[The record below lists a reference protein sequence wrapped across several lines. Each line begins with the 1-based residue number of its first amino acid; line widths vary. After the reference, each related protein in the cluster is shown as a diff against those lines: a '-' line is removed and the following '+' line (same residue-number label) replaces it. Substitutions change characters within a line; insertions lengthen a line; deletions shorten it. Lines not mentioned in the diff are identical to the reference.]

1 MARRIP
7 WNKGKIIGQKA
18 PLRQQEV
25 WSIRARLEIAN
36 NTKELAL
43 FNLAIDSKLRGC
55 DLVALKVLDVMR
67 AGEILT
73 RASIVQQKTGTPVMF
88 EIIAHTRQ
96 SLLEWITLANLKYD
110 DYLFPSRKHAVPH
123 LGTRA
128 YDLIVHKWVS
138 SIGLES
144 GLYGTHTMRRTKVSI
159 LYKRDKNLRAIQLLL
174 GHKKIESTVRY
185 LGIDVQDA
193 LESAENLD
201 IRASLYIVKILYC
214 KAY

>member
-18 PLRQQEV
+18 PLRQQKV

-88 EIIAHTRQ
+88 EIIAHTR
-96 SLLEWITLANLKYD
+96 
-110 DYLFPSRKHAVPH
+110 
-123 LGTRA
+123 
-128 YDLIVHKWVS
+128 
-138 SIGLES
+138 
-144 GLYGTHTMRRTKVSI
+144 
-159 LYKRDKNLRAIQLLL
+159 
-174 GHKKIESTVRY
+174 
-185 LGIDVQDA
+185 
-193 LESAENLD
+193 
-201 IRASLYIVKILYC
+201 
-214 KAY
+214 

>member
-1 MARRIP
+1 M
-7 WNKGKIIGQKA
+7 
-18 PLRQQEV
+18 

-55 DLVALKVLDVMR
+55 DLAALKVLDVMR

-128 YDLIVHKWVS
+128 YDRIVHKWVS

-144 GLYGTHTMRRTKVSI
+144 SLYGTHSMRRTKVSI
-159 LYKRDKNLRAIQLLL
+159 LYKRDKTYAPFSFYSIIRKSKAQCVILVSICRMRLSLL
-174 GHKKIESTVRY
+174 KTSTY
-185 LGIDVQDA
+185 
-193 LESAENLD
+193 
-201 IRASLYIVKILYC
+201 SLIILTLLFI
-214 KAY
+214 KNTVNIILS

>member
-1 MARRIP
+1 MASRIP

-18 PLRQQEV
+18 PLRQQGI
-25 WSIRARLEIAN
+25 WSIRTRLEIAN
-36 NTKELAL
+36 NLKELAL

-55 DLVALKVLDVMR
+55 DLVALKVSDVMR
-67 AGEILT
+67 SGDILT
-73 RASIVQQKTGTPVMF
+73 RTSVVQQKTGTPVMF

-96 SLLEWITLANLKYD
+96 SLRTWIAHAKLNTT
-110 DYLFPSRKHAVPH
+110 DYLFPSRKHTVPH

-128 YDLIVHKWVS
+128 YDRLVHKWIS
-138 SIGLES
+138 SIGLDS
-144 GLYGTHTMRRTKVSI
+144 RGYGTHSMRRTKVSI

-193 LESAENLD
+193 LEASENLD
-201 IRASLYIVKILYC
+201 I
-214 KAY
+214 

>member
-73 RASIVQQKTGTPVMF
+73 RASIVQRKTGTPVMF

-123 LGTRA
+123 LGTRS
-128 YDLIVHKWVS
+128 YDRIVHKWVS

-144 GLYGTHTMRRTKVSI
+144 SLYGTHTMRRTKVSI
-159 LYKRDKNLRAIQLLL
+159 LYRRDKNLRAIQLLL

-201 IRASLYIVKILYC
+201 I
-214 KAY
+214 

>member
-25 WSIRARLEIAN
+25 WSIPARLEIAN
-36 NTKELAL
+36 NAKELAL

-174 GHKKIESTVRY
+174 GHKKIESAVRY

-193 LESAENLD
+193 LEFAENLD
-201 IRASLYIVKILYC
+201 I
-214 KAY
+214 

>member
-43 FNLAIDSKLRGC
+43 FNLAIDSKLRDC

-73 RASIVQQKTGTPVMF
+73 RARIVQHKIGT
-88 EIIAHTRQ
+88 Q
-96 SLLEWITLANLKYD
+96 
-110 DYLFPSRKHAVPH
+110 
-123 LGTRA
+123 
-128 YDLIVHKWVS
+128 
-138 SIGLES
+138 
-144 GLYGTHTMRRTKVSI
+144 
-159 LYKRDKNLRAIQLLL
+159 
-174 GHKKIESTVRY
+174 
-185 LGIDVQDA
+185 
-193 LESAENLD
+193 
-201 IRASLYIVKILYC
+201 
-214 KAY
+214 

>member
-73 RASIVQQKTGTPVMF
+73 RASIVQRKTGTPVMF

-128 YDLIVHKWVS
+128 YDRIVHKWVS

-144 GLYGTHTMRRTKVSI
+144 SLYGTHTMRRTKVSI
-159 LYKRDKNLRAIQLLL
+159 LYRRDKNLRAIQLLL

-201 IRASLYIVKILYC
+201 I
-214 KAY
+214 

>member
-1 MARRIP
+1 MASSRIP

-18 PLRQQEV
+18 PLRQQEI

-36 NTKELAL
+36 NLKELAL

-55 DLVALKVLDVMR
+55 DLVALKVSDVMR
-67 AGEILT
+67 SGDILT
-73 RASIVQQKTGTPVMF
+73 RTSVVQKKTGTPVMF

-96 SLLEWITLANLKYD
+96 SLRIWIAHAKLNFT
-110 DYLFPSRKHAVPH
+110 DYLFPSRKHMVPH

-128 YDLIVHKWVS
+128 YDRLVHKWVS
-138 SIGLES
+138 SIGLDS
-144 GLYGTHTMRRTKVSI
+144 SLYGTHSMRRTKVSI

-193 LESAENLD
+193 LASAENLE
-201 IRASLYIVKILYC
+201 L
-214 KAY
+214 

>member
-110 DYLFPSRKHAVPH
+110 DYLFPSRKHAMPH

-128 YDLIVHKWVS
+128 YDRIVHKWGS

-144 GLYGTHTMRRTKVSI
+144 GLYGTNTMRRTKVSI

-185 LGIDVQDA
+185 LDIDMQDA

-201 IRASLYIVKILYC
+201 I
-214 KAY
+214 

>member
-43 FNLAIDSKLRGC
+43 FNLAIDSKLRDC

-128 YDLIVHKWVS
+128 YDRIVHKWVS

-201 IRASLYIVKILYC
+201 IRASLSIIKILYC

>member
-43 FNLAIDSKLRGC
+43 FNLAIDSKLRDC

-128 YDLIVHKWVS
+128 YDRIVHKWVS

-185 LGIDVQDA
+185 LGIDMQDA

-201 IRASLYIVKILYC
+201 I
-214 KAY
+214 

>member
-1 MARRIP
+1 MASRIP

-18 PLRQQEV
+18 PLRQQEI

-36 NTKELAL
+36 NLKELAL

-55 DLVALKVLDVMR
+55 DLVALKVSDVMR
-67 AGEILT
+67 SGDILT
-73 RASIVQQKTGTPVMF
+73 RTSVVQQKTGTPVMF

-96 SLLEWITLANLKYD
+96 SLRTWIAHAKLNTT
-110 DYLFPSRKHAVPH
+110 DYLFPSRKHTVPH

-128 YDLIVHKWVS
+128 YDRLVHKWIS
-138 SIGLES
+138 SIGLDS
-144 GLYGTHTMRRTKVSI
+144 RGYGTHSMRRTKVSI

-193 LESAENLD
+193 LEASENLD
-201 IRASLYIVKILYC
+201 I
-214 KAY
+214 

>member
-73 RASIVQQKTGTPVMF
+73 RASIVQRKTGTPVMF

-128 YDLIVHKWVS
+128 YDRIVHKWVS

-144 GLYGTHTMRRTKVSI
+144 SLYGTHTMRRTKVSI
-159 LYKRDKNLRAIQLLL
+159 LYRRDKNLRAIQLLL

-201 IRASLYIVKILYC
+201 IEFPFYS
-214 KAY
+214 

>member
-1 MARRIP
+1 MASYIP

-18 PLRQQEV
+18 PLRQQEI
-25 WSIRARLEIAN
+25 WSIRARLEIAKN
-36 NTKELAL
+36 VKELAL

-55 DLVALKVLDVMR
+55 DLVALKVSDVMR
-67 AGEILT
+67 SGDILT
-73 RASIVQQKTGTPVMF
+73 RTSVVQQKTGSPVMF

-96 SLLEWITLANLKYD
+96 SLRTWIAYAELNST
-110 DYLFPSRKHAVPH
+110 DYLFPSRKHTVSH

-128 YDLIVHKWVS
+128 YDRLVHKWVS
-138 SIGLES
+138 SIGLDS
-144 GLYGTHTMRRTKVSI
+144 SLYGTHSMRRTKVSI

-193 LESAENLD
+193 LEASENLD
-201 IRASLYIVKILYC
+201 I
-214 KAY
+214 

>member
-1 MARRIP
+1 MASRIP

-18 PLRQQEV
+18 PLRQQEI

-36 NTKELAL
+36 NLKELAL

-55 DLVALKVLDVMR
+55 DLVALKVSDVMR
-67 AGEILT
+67 SGDILT
-73 RASIVQQKTGTPVMF
+73 RTSVVQQKTGTPVMF
-88 EIIAHTRQ
+88 EIIAYTRE
-96 SLLEWITLANLKYD
+96 SLRKWIAYAKLNAT
-110 DYLFPSRKHAVPH
+110 DYLFPSRKHTVPH

-128 YDLIVHKWVS
+128 YDRIVHKWVS

-144 GLYGTHTMRRTKVSI
+144 SLYGTHSMRRTKVSI

-201 IRASLYIVKILYC
+201 IRVSFL
-214 KAY
+214 

>member
-73 RASIVQQKTGTPVMF
+73 RASIVQRKTGTPVMF

-128 YDLIVHKWVS
+128 YDRIVHKWVS

-144 GLYGTHTMRRTKVSI
+144 SLYGTHTMRRTKVSI

-201 IRASLYIVKILYC
+201 IRVSLL
-214 KAY
+214 

>member
-110 DYLFPSRKHAVPH
+110 DYLFPSRKHAMPH

-128 YDLIVHKWVS
+128 YDRIVHKWGS

-144 GLYGTHTMRRTKVSI
+144 GLYGTNTMRRTKVSI

-185 LGIDVQDA
+185 LGIDMQDA

-201 IRASLYIVKILYC
+201 I
-214 KAY
+214 

>member
-1 MARRIP
+1 MASRIP

-18 PLRQQEV
+18 PLRQQEI

-36 NTKELAL
+36 NLKELAL

-55 DLVALKVLDVMR
+55 DLVALKVSDVMR
-67 AGEILT
+67 SGDILT
-73 RASIVQQKTGTPVMF
+73 RTSVVQQKTGTPVMF
-88 EIIAHTRQ
+88 EIITHTRQ
-96 SLLEWITLANLKYD
+96 SLRTWIAHAELSHD
-110 DYLFPSRKHAVPH
+110 DYLFPSRKHTVPH

-128 YDLIVHKWVS
+128 YDRLVHKWVR
-138 SIGLES
+138 SIGLDS
-144 GLYGTHTMRRTKVSI
+144 SLYGTHSMRRTKVSI

-193 LESAENLD
+193 LEASENLD
-201 IRASLYIVKILYC
+201 I
-214 KAY
+214 

>member
-1 MARRIP
+1 MASRIP

-18 PLRQQEV
+18 PLRQQEI

-36 NTKELAL
+36 NVKELAL

-55 DLVALKVLDVMR
+55 DLVALKVSDVMR
-67 AGEILT
+67 SGDILT
-73 RASIVQQKTGTPVMF
+73 RTSVVQQKTGTPVMF
-88 EIIAHTRQ
+88 EIITHTRQ
-96 SLLEWITLANLKYD
+96 SLRTWIAHAELSHD
-110 DYLFPSRKHAVPH
+110 DYLFPSRKHTVPH

-128 YDLIVHKWVS
+128 YDRLVHKWVR
-138 SIGLES
+138 SIGLDS
-144 GLYGTHTMRRTKVSI
+144 SLYGTHSMRRTKVSI

-193 LESAENLD
+193 LEASENLD
-201 IRASLYIVKILYC
+201 I
-214 KAY
+214 

>member
-1 MARRIP
+1 
-7 WNKGKIIGQKA
+7 
-18 PLRQQEV
+18 
-25 WSIRARLEIAN
+25 
-36 NTKELAL
+36 
-43 FNLAIDSKLRGC
+43 
-55 DLVALKVLDVMR
+55 
-67 AGEILT
+67 
-73 RASIVQQKTGTPVMF
+73 MF

-128 YDLIVHKWVS
+128 YKWVS

-144 GLYGTHTMRRTKVSI
+144 SLYGTHSMRRTKVSI

-174 GHKKIESTVRY
+174 DHKKIESTVHY
-185 LGIDVQDA
+185 LGIDMQDA

-201 IRASLYIVKILYC
+201 ISLILLTLLSIKKYYTFILSLLIIFC
-214 KAY
+214 IDDK

>member
-43 FNLAIDSKLRGC
+43 FNLAIDSKLRDC

-73 RASIVQQKTGTPVMF
+73 RARIVQHKIGTPVMF
-88 EIIAHTRQ
+88 EIIAHTR
-96 SLLEWITLANLKYD
+96 
-110 DYLFPSRKHAVPH
+110 
-123 LGTRA
+123 
-128 YDLIVHKWVS
+128 
-138 SIGLES
+138 
-144 GLYGTHTMRRTKVSI
+144 
-159 LYKRDKNLRAIQLLL
+159 
-174 GHKKIESTVRY
+174 
-185 LGIDVQDA
+185 
-193 LESAENLD
+193 
-201 IRASLYIVKILYC
+201 
-214 KAY
+214 

>member
-25 WSIRARLEIAN
+25 WSIPARLEIAN
-36 NTKELAL
+36 NAKELAL
-43 FNLAIDSKLRGC
+43 FNLAIDSKLRDC

-201 IRASLYIVKILYC
+201 IRASLSIIKILYC

>member
-1 MARRIP
+1 MASRIP

-18 PLRQQEV
+18 PLRQQEI

-36 NTKELAL
+36 NLKELAL

-55 DLVALKVLDVMR
+55 DLVALKVSDVMR
-67 AGEILT
+67 SGDILT
-73 RASIVQQKTGTPVMF
+73 RTSVVQQKTGTPVMF

-96 SLLEWITLANLKYD
+96 SLRTWIAYAKLNTT
-110 DYLFPSRKHAVPH
+110 DYLFPSRKHTVPH

-128 YDLIVHKWVS
+128 YDRLVHKWVS
-138 SIGLES
+138 SIGLDS
-144 GLYGTHTMRRTKVSI
+144 RGYGTHSMRRTKVSI

-193 LESAENLD
+193 LEASENLD
-201 IRASLYIVKILYC
+201 I
-214 KAY
+214 

>member
-1 MARRIP
+1 MASNTP

-18 PLRQQEV
+18 PLRQQEI

-36 NTKELAL
+36 NLKELAL

-55 DLVALKVLDVMR
+55 DLVALKVSDVMR
-67 AGEILT
+67 SGDILT
-73 RASIVQQKTGTPVMF
+73 RTSVVQQKTGTPVMF

-96 SLLEWITLANLKYD
+96 SLRAWIAHAKLSYD
-110 DYLFPSRKHAVPH
+110 DYLFPSRKHTVPH

-128 YDLIVHKWVS
+128 YDRLVHKWVN
-138 SIGLES
+138 SIGLDS
-144 GLYGTHTMRRTKVSI
+144 SQYGTHSMRRTKVSI

-193 LESAENLD
+193 LEAAENLD
-201 IRASLYIVKILYC
+201 V
-214 KAY
+214 

>member
-73 RASIVQQKTGTPVMF
+73 RASIVQRKTGTPVMF

-128 YDLIVHKWVS
+128 YDRIVHKWVS

-144 GLYGTHTMRRTKVSI
+144 SLYGTHTMRRTKVSI

-201 IRASLYIVKILYC
+201 IRVSLSIVKILYC

>member
-73 RASIVQQKTGTPVMF
+73 RASIVQRKTGTPVMF

-128 YDLIVHKWVS
+128 YDRIVHKWVS

-144 GLYGTHTMRRTKVSI
+144 SLYGTHTMRRTKVSI

-201 IRASLYIVKILYC
+201 I
-214 KAY
+214 